1 MEDTP
6 SVLFICTGNICRS
19 PMAEGAFRAAAARA
33 GLDATADS
41 AGLGGWHVGDPPD
54 RRARSVARAGGVD
67 IDNLRARQL
76 ATSDFD
82 RFDMILACDAGH
94 LDFLTRRRPEGARA
108 AVSLLLDHAPGR
120 AGEEVADPY
129 YGDIADFERA
139 WADVTEATDAL
150 VARLAAGL
158 AGR

>member
-1 MEDTP
+1 M
-6 SVLFICTGNICRS
+6 
-19 PMAEGAFRAAAARA
+19 
-33 GLDATADS
+33 
-41 AGLGGWHVGDPPD
+41 
-54 RRARSVARAGGVD
+54 
-67 IDNLRARQL
+67 
-76 ATSDFD
+76 
-82 RFDMILACDAGH
+82 
-94 LDFLTRRRPEGARA
+94 FLTRRRPEGARA

-129 YGDIADFERA
+129 YGDIADFEKA